1 MLPRLSPSRLVY
13 TTTSRGIERS
23 RAHIPRGTHV
33 TVPSWICVFSDGTPQ
48 RRRPAGSET
57 WTCVASQCCC
67 RAAYPCSPA
76 SSLYAARNTWKVRNV
91 RTLCFHS
98 YFISLRARAK
108 DAANREYIYIYNIL
122 LFARARETN
131 NYRAFSSAKIRAA
144 FSSSCIFHIRC
155 ERFAASA
162 SHVTT
167 SLFRRGVS
175 VSSGSFSAR
184 SFYAKWDIPLDDLIS
199 RFNAEIR
206 HGFFSPLDR
215 RAFNA
220 QWNSTKKK
228 RIILMC
234 LIF

>member
-108 DAANREYIYIYNIL
+108 DAANREYIYIYIIYCFL
-122 LFARARETN
+122 RE
-131 NYRAFSSAKIRAA
+131 
-144 FSSSCIFHIRC
+144 H
-155 ERFAASA
+155 E
-162 SHVTT
+162 
-167 SLFRRGVS
+167 
-175 VSSGSFSAR
+175 
-184 SFYAKWDIPLDDLIS
+184 
-199 RFNAEIR
+199 
-206 HGFFSPLDR
+206 
-215 RAFNA
+215 
-220 QWNSTKKK
+220 K
-228 RIILMC
+228 RIIIARSPPRRSARRFHPHAYSIFGANVSLRPHLMSRHPFSGAEFRWARAPSARDHFTRSGTYHSTI
-234 LIF
+234 LFRDSTRRSGTVFFPLSTAVLLMHSGIRLKKKELF